1 MFFIPKIAGRSADP
15 RKYRGEAGPIYEK
28 RNFPF
33 DVNVLNLQPRR
44 MIQSFADEV
53 TEQIWKGVPVRRV
66 PADLQRQAL
75 KRLGYLNA
83 SQKLEDLFQPPSN
96 RFHALKGSGRY
107 AIRVNLQW
115 RITFTWTEAGPAEV
129 LFEDY
134 H

>member
-1 MFFIPKIAGRSADP
+1 M
-15 RKYRGEAGPIYEK
+15 
-28 RNFPF
+28 
-33 DVNVLNLQPRR
+33 L
-44 MIQSFADEV
+44 QSFANEV
-53 TEQIWKGVPVRRV
+53 TEQIWKGVPVRRI

-83 SQKLEDLFQPPSN
+83 AQKLEDLFQPPSN
-96 RFHALKGSGRY
+96 HFHALKGSGRY

>member
-1 MFFIPKIAGRSADP
+1 M
-15 RKYRGEAGPIYEK
+15 
-28 RNFPF
+28 
-33 DVNVLNLQPRR
+33 L
-44 MIQSFADEV
+44 QSFADEV

-66 PADLQRQAL
+66 PADRQRQAL

-83 SQKLEDLFQPPSN
+83 AQKIEDLFQPPSN
-96 RFHALKGSGRY
+96 HFHTLKGSGRY